1 MSGPN
6 PLMAPTTRAS
16 EHFHAVRFYE
26 NEKSLCRIVAGFL
39 GEGLAAGQ
47 PALVVA
53 TPEHRRGI
61 VDELR
66 ERHFDV
72 VRMHSAGDLV
82 MVDARKLLSGFIVDG
97 VPDAG
102 RFAEST
108 SRVLERTAR
117 GRDGLTIRAYGEMVD
132 LLWKDGYDA
141 AAIQVEML
149 WNKLAR
155 SHDFSL
161 LCGYAMGNFYKDA
174 CVASICAE
182 HTHVVGSD
190 GTAIIADGG
199 SLTIGDAPAPRPS
212 APAERIRGSAHSI
225 GSSPFRG

>member
-1 MSGPN
+1 MSGTN
-6 PLMAPTTRAS
+6 PVIGSTPAGA
-16 EHFHAVRFYE
+16 HFHAVRFYE

-61 VDELR
+61 IDELR
-66 ERHFDV
+66 ARHFDV
-72 VRMHSAGDLV
+72 VRMHAAGDLV
-82 MVDARKLLSGFIVDG
+82 MIDARTLMSNFIVDG
-97 VPDAG
+97 VPDAR
-102 RFAEST
+102 RFTENAT
-108 SRVLERTAR
+108 RVLERTTR
-117 GRDGLTIRAYGEMVD
+117 GREAVTIRAYGEMVD
-132 LLWKDGYDA
+132 LLWKDGYDV

-155 SHDFSL
+155 TQDFSL

-174 CVASICAE
+174 CVASICAA
-182 HTHVVGSD
+182 HTHVVGAD

-199 SLTIGDAPAPRPS
+199 SLTIR
-212 APAERIRGSAHSI
+212 
-225 GSSPFRG
+225 

>member
-1 MSGPN
+1 MTGTNPVIGATPASG
-6 PLMAPTTRAS
+6 
-16 EHFHAVRFYE
+16 HFHAVRFYE

-39 GEGLAAGQ
+39 GEGLATGQ

-66 ERHFDV
+66 ARHFDV
-72 VRMHSAGDLV
+72 VRMHAAGDLV
-82 MVDARKLLSGFIVDG
+82 MVDARRLMSDFIVDG
-97 VPDAG
+97 VPDAR
-102 RFAEST
+102 RFVEGAT
-108 SRVLERTAR
+108 RVLNRATR
-117 GRDGLTIRAYGEMVD
+117 GREALTIRAYGEMVD
-132 LLWKDGYDA
+132 LLWKDGYDV

-190 GTAIIADGG
+190 GTAILANAG
-199 SLTIGDAPAPRPS
+199 SLTIR
-212 APAERIRGSAHSI
+212 
-225 GSSPFRG
+225 

>member
-1 MSGPN
+1 MIGTN
-6 PLMAPTTRAS
+6 PVVGTTRAS
-16 EHFHAVRFYE
+16 RHFHAVRFYE

-39 GEGLAAGQ
+39 GEGLATGE

-61 VDELR
+61 IDELR
-66 ERHFDV
+66 ARDFDV

-82 MVDARKLLSGFIVDG
+82 MVDARKLMSDFITDG

-102 RFAEST
+102 RFLEST
-108 SRVLERTAR
+108 TRVLERTAR
-117 GRDGLTIRAYGEMVD
+117 GREPLTIRAYGEMVD
-132 LLWKDGYDA
+132 LLWKDGYDV

-155 SHDFSL
+155 SRDFSL

-174 CVASICAE
+174 CVANICAE
-182 HTHVVGSD
+182 HTHVVGAD
-190 GTAIIADGG
+190 GTPIVADSG
-199 SLTIGDAPAPRPS
+199 SLTIG
-212 APAERIRGSAHSI
+212 
-225 GSSPFRG
+225 